1 MLLFEIV
8 CNVVNVFCLLVV
20 ASAFVI
26 TVKYEIAEL
35 RQRNNIVRT
44 HGEDTSAD

>member
-8 CNVVNVFCLLVV
+8 CNVVNVFCLLVIT
-20 ASAFVI
+20 SAFVI
-26 TVKYEIAEL
+26 SVKYEIAEL
-35 RQRNNIVRT
+35 RQRNNIART